1 MRAAPGQHM
10 SAARS
15 PRRGTRRWWA
25 WVAWVGL
32 AVVVPALP
40 TAVNLASTLSAWSPE
55 RHPRWLGDRY
65 LVSEGPPAFAVDPTV
80 LEGRWLEVARGDV
93 ADVVRPFLAWV
104 PDAAGGE
111 AAVLVRDVF
120 AEQVY
125 AYDPRV
131 GHVMFPLAGFERRR
145 GERVYVLA
153 DASGA
158 LEGRR

>member
-1 MRAAPGQHM
+1 
-10 SAARS
+10 
-15 PRRGTRRWWA
+15 
-25 WVAWVGL
+25 
-32 AVVVPALP
+32 VVPRTPPAL
-40 TAVNLASTLSAWSPE
+40 A
-55 RHPRWLGDRY
+55 GDRY
-65 LVSEGPPAFAVDPTV
+65 LVSEGPPNFAVDPAV

-104 PDAAGGE
+104 PDAARGG
-111 AAVLVRDVF
+111 APVVVRDVF

-131 GHVMFPLAGFERRR
+131 GHVMFSLTGFERRR
-145 GERVYVLA
+145 AERVFVLA